1 LVEKEDSMGRL
12 DVYVDLLI
20 KYGTKLAIAILI
32 ILAGKFIANKVK
44 KVSRKAMERA
54 KVDEMVGK
62 FLGDLIYYALFI
74 ISIVV
79 ALNTLGMRT
88 TSIAAVIGAATL
100 AIGLSLQN
108 NLSNLGSG
116 VMILMTK
123 PFKVSDTV
131 EIGGITGMVDKVSIF
146 NTRLKTPDNKV
157 VYMPNAKITGSE
169 IINYSAE
176 ENRRLD
182 IVVGIGYED
191 DIKLAKDILKKIA
204 ESDARVL
211 KEPAIFIG
219 VLNLGESGIDIGL
232 RVWVNNGDYFTLKC
246 DILEKIKEE
255 FDKNGISIPYP
266 QMDISIKRVE
276 NA

>member
-1 LVEKEDSMGRL
+1 MERFDA
-12 DVYVDLLI
+12 YVDLLI
-20 KYGTKLAIAILI
+20 KYGTKFVIAILI
-32 ILAGKFIANKVK
+32 ILAGRFIANKVK
-44 KVSRKAMERA
+44 RISKKAMERA
-54 KVDEMVGK
+54 KVDEMVLK

-74 ISIVV
+74 ISIIV

-131 EIGGITGMVDKVSIF
+131 EIGGLTGVVDKVSIF
-146 NTRLKTPDNKV
+146 NTRLKTFDNKV

-176 ENRRLD
+176 DIRRLD
-182 IVVGIGYED
+182 IVVGVDYGD
-191 DIKLAKDILKKIA
+191 DIKRVKEILKEIA
-204 ESDARVL
+204 ESDDRVL
-211 KEPAIFIG
+211 KEPDIFIG
-219 VLNLGESGIDIGL
+219 VLNLGESGIDIAF
-232 RVWVNNGDYFTLKC
+232 RVWVNKINYFTLKC
-246 DILEKIKEE
+246 DFLEKIKEE

-266 QMDISIKRVE
+266 QMDISIKKVN

>member
-1 LVEKEDSMGRL
+1 MGRL
-12 DVYVDLLI
+12 DSYVDLLT
-20 KYGTKLAIAILI
+20 KYGTKLAISILI

-44 KVSRKAMERA
+44 KISRKAMEKA

-131 EIGGITGMVDKVSIF
+131 EIGGIKGVVDKVSIF

-176 ENRRLD
+176 DNRRLD

-191 DIKLAKDILKKIA
+191 DIRLAKDILKKIA

-211 KEPAIFIG
+211 KEPGIFVG
-219 VLNLGESGIDIGL
+219 VLNLGASSIDIGL
-232 RVWVNNGDYFTLKC
+232 RMWVNKNDYFNLNC

-255 FDKNGISIPYP
+255 FDKNGINIPYP
-266 QMDISIKRVE
+266 QMDISIKKVE
-276 NA
+276 NV